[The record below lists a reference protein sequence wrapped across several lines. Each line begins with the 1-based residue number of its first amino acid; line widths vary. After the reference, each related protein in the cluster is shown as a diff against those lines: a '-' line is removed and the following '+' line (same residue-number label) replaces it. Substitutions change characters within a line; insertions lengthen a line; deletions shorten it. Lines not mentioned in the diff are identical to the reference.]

1 MKSDDSATKKVSKI
15 RTFQS
20 DITSVKQ
27 NKGESLPTETAKVTT
42 EAPITKKVPEQT
54 IFRKPSKE
62 LVPVIE
68 PRIVEDNVVKETS
81 LPVKTNQTVAPTPLK
96 NHVEIQPSE
105 QIPKIINQDLPTKS
119 FPKENLDSIAIND
132 ASSEGSIITDQKRTS
147 FSLMSSV
154 VEAVQTWLA
163 DEKELIKDKA
173 ETKRKSIPTVRP
185 VETRKEILQKAAVQS
200 AMAPKDDHQQLA
212 TKFSLPK
219 RAPEQEVAPVQIK
232 KKLAPV
238 KPSWSHFEGVQN
250 KEVSKEIKQ
259 ATPPVT
265 EKINEKYN
273 KTFLP
278 ETPVKTEVPEPKP
291 SSPLQTKELET
302 KPTPPIATPPIPTKQ
317 EAPKTPAV
325 KLVGVK
331 NNTPFNI
338 KALLTYG
345 GIAIVVVLAVT
356 SGAGLVWWLFSNN
369 SNQSTTVNL
378 PEENPQPIR
387 QELVAYQNNVITKLP
402 LRKEELWQ
410 SVLSTRD
417 TTNPSL
423 ILVSL
428 MNSENTPATP
438 AEILRTMNWPSN
450 SAFLTNI
457 ERINLGTYSG
467 IPFIVIRTTSFD
479 TAFGGLLS
487 AESTLLEDLDIFA
500 EDNNEIVTENFIDEL
515 VQNHDVRILRNQ
527 AGLDVIV
534 YGFVNRNIIIIT
546 ANKSSFSEIANLI
559 R

>member
-1 MKSDDSATKKVSKI
+1 
-15 RTFQS
+15 
-20 DITSVKQ
+20 
-27 NKGESLPTETAKVTT
+27 
-42 EAPITKKVPEQT
+42 
-54 IFRKPSKE
+54 
-62 LVPVIE
+62 
-68 PRIVEDNVVKETS
+68 
-81 LPVKTNQTVAPTPLK
+81 
-96 NHVEIQPSE
+96 
-105 QIPKIINQDLPTKS
+105 
-119 FPKENLDSIAIND
+119 
-132 ASSEGSIITDQKRTS
+132 
-147 FSLMSSV
+147 
-154 VEAVQTWLA
+154 
-163 DEKELIKDKA
+163 
-173 ETKRKSIPTVRP
+173 
-185 VETRKEILQKAAVQS
+185 
-200 AMAPKDDHQQLA
+200 MAPKDDHQQLA

-259 ATPPVT
+259 ATPPVS

-331 NNTPFNI
+331 NNAPFNI